1 MKGIHDRALAAVNMK
16 DLNNK
21 YLANEQIKNEGNL
34 MMLKL
39 KEGLKEKY
47 LSKNGGHFYGIKDED
62 KTMGILR
69 KNISSQLNTYKRR
82 ITVS

>member
-1 MKGIHDRALAAVNMK
+1 MK

-21 YLANEQIKNEGNL
+21 YMVNEQIKTEGNL

-47 LSKNGGHFYGIKDED
+47 LSKNGGNFYGIKDEG
-62 KTMGILR
+62 KTLGILR
-69 KNISSQLNTYKRR
+69 KNISSQLN
-82 ITVS
+82 

>member
-1 MKGIHDRALAAVNMK
+1 MK

-21 YLANEQIKNEGNL
+21 YLANEQIKKEGNL
-34 MMLKL
+34 MMLKF

-47 LSKNGGHFYGIKDED
+47 LSKNGGHFYGIKDEGE
-62 KTMGILR
+62 TMGILR

-82 ITVS
+82 ITQT